1 MKSSLWAEPSSRLPA
16 PVGVRVKSS
25 LWAEPGSRR
34 SPGEVFL
41 FVRAS
46 VRFSS
51 HFRFGCGGALG
62 RYKASPPIRSKRI
75 GPSALLMSG

>member
-1 MKSSLWAEPSSRLPA
+1 M
-16 PVGVRVKSS
+16 KSS

-34 SPGEVFL
+34 SLGEVFL

-51 HFRFGCGGALG
+51 RSRLGCGGALG
-62 RYKASPPIRSKRI
+62 RYKASPPIRAKRT
-75 GPSALLMSG
+75 GPSALLMSGRDSPPIPDMAVGAH